1 MLLRRPFG
9 FKGACYTRLK
19 QPEAARTA
27 LKEDLASVD
36 PARSI
41 HNTIVLVDLART
53 YIQQGEIEEACRHAQ
68 EALPI
73 MVQLRSARV
82 FQRLLDFRRVL
93 EAWKETESVKNLD
106 QQMAM
111 LPDNTQ

>member
-9 FKGACYTRLK
+9 FKGAFYTHLK
-19 QPEAARTA
+19 QPEAARA
-27 LKEDLASVD
+27 ELKEDPASVD
-36 PARSI
+36 SVRSI
-41 HNTIVLVDLART
+41 HISIVLVDPATT
-53 YIQQGEIEEACRHAQ
+53 YTQQGEVEEACRHAQ

-82 FQRLLDFRRVL
+82 FQRLLDFRREL

-106 QQMAM
+106 QQMAT
-111 LPDNTQ
+111 LPDITQ